1 MTKKSFCTITACLI
15 ASTALLSG
23 CSLIKP
29 HPASANLTIQSAK
42 YLNPNLNGDPSPVV
56 ITLYQLK
63 SPYSFK
69 QATFDSLNT
78 NSGKTLSTDLIDK
91 NVIEVRPGS
100 NLSVSQ
106 QISPN
111 AQYLGIV
118 AGYRNINK
126 ATWKKLIKLVNE
138 PNKETIIHLD
148 LESEA
153 LAVSVNHESSGLS
166 SLGL

>member
-1 MTKKSFCTITACLI
+1 MQDKVFRAIAACLA
-15 ASTALLSG
+15 ASTILLNG
-23 CSLIKP
+23 CSLMKP
-29 HPASANLTIQSAK
+29 HPAYANLTIQSAK
-42 YLNPNLNGDPSPVV
+42 YLNPNLNGDPAPVV
-56 ITLYQLK
+56 VTLYQLK

-69 QATFDSLNT
+69 QATFDALNS
-78 NSGKTLSTDLIDK
+78 NSGKTLNTDLIDK

-100 NLSVSQ
+100 NLSVNQ

-153 LAVSVNHESSGLS
+153 LAVSVDHESSGLS